1 MLPLFYNEL
10 DVSVIDYME
19 FSMPKS
25 DIGRDDVELSIDYFG
40 KDGDSSLISF
50 NTWARIGDGRIKG
63 HIYTGSVKKDSDDIK
78 QAIINEMFYD
88 PAFFGYVKDFVDL
101 MAGE

>member
-25 DIGRDDVELSIDYFG
+25 DIGRDDVELSIDYFE
-40 KDGDSSLISF
+40 KDGD
-50 NTWARIGDGRIKG
+50 A
-63 HIYTGSVKKDSDDIK
+63 
-78 QAIINEMFYD
+78 A
-88 PAFFGYVKDFVDL
+88 
-101 MAGE
+101 